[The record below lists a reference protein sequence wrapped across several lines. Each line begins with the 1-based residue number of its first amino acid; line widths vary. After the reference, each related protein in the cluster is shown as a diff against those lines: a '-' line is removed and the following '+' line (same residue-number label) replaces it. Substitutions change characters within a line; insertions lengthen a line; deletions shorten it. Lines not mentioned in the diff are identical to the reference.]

1 LEEGKDA
8 LREVLEILAVSQELA
23 VKERQSWMSI
33 M

>member
-8 LREVLEILAVSQELA
+8 LREVLEVLAASQEVA
-23 VKERQSWMSI
+23 GKERQSWMSI